1 MVFGESR
8 SKDRARKRAA
18 GKLFSVLLTVA
29 MVLQGSPFAYAE
41 EILAAMEQED
51 AVTPA
56 VVEEPAAEGP
66 VAEDATEESVA
77 EDATEEAAPAEAE
90 AVAIEG
96 QGEADAESEPAEA
109 VAAKTEYVYEDDT
122 LKVTAKLDDAAAIPD
137 DAQLMVTAIT
147 AESDKYNYDAYM
159 TALNEGGQPKANGQ
173 NTMLYDVAFLV
184 YAEDGT
190 ATEVQPTVGS
200 VHVTFDF
207 KKAQLESI
215 GVEDSEQ
222 VSVTHLPLVDSAK
235 ADTTAQATNITPN
248 DVIVED
254 VETAQVDVNADKVEL
269 EAKQF
274 SVYAFSVP
282 VERDDQDTYTYSDD
296 DVEIIA
302 VLSEPDALPNDA
314 VLMMTKVTSDS
325 QEFDYDAYMAALNK
339 DAEKYGK
346 SFTEKNTLLYDIT
359 FYTKDE
365 NGNLNEIQPAEGFV
379 SIEVH
384 FKKNQITK
392 DLGIEDAQDINV
404 IHLSVSD
411 DASVNNMVAGTELT
425 PEMITAETVEAKS
438 TVEEETVSFEATS
451 FSIWAFNNDGN
462 ITVPEVSTDTFA
474 ASPFNVLTGEFGQLA
489 NFGLVGFDSVA
500 ITTHTNSNI
509 ATEHLNLGGQA
520 MGTNKLS
527 SPGELSYIGTSI
539 TGGGTFNLTDG
550 NNGGGTYNDSVI
562 VLGSG
567 INGTKI
573 EGAPGDRAWKFIVD
587 NNLYNVNGPQLSTD
601 GGETVNALQVEKQG
615 IKFLDLAAL
624 KGQAESLS
632 DKFGG
637 FGDTRVE
644 KDFHDQNYAQIKIE
658 DDVTV
663 ASVTLDARTE
673 LFGNGLY
680 VDDHLVSDDK
690 RHVLIINVDA
700 NGLDAI
706 GFPGVIIDNDGDK
719 QPDNGTFGEV
729 STWTKSNV
737 IVNVIDS
744 SKPDGRFT
752 GNFNVNRLTY
762 ATIVAPDAN
771 VIANVNV
778 NGEIIANKI
787 TIKQEFHRDSFTF
800 DNYITVKGGMRAK
813 KTLDDS
819 SEDLPTYEFKLSAI
833 DNAPLPLGA
842 KDGALVVNN
851 EADGMIY
858 FGFITFE
865 EPGEYKYTI
874 EEVIPENPEEGI
886 DYDRTKYTVGVV
898 ADWQEDEHGNPALVI
913 VRYNIYDEDGNVVDR
928 LDYEEGKTGVVTFNN
943 TTNTQ
948 ETTDV
953 TVEKTW
959 ANADGSATWPK
970 GVEVTFQLTADGKDV
985 AGKTLTLS
993 AAKTSGKFTGLPKY
1007 KVVDGKEVEIVY
1019 GATESDVAG
1028 YTSVV
1033 SAIEGGVISAANTQ
1047 ETTDV
1052 TVEKTWANAD
1062 GSATWPKGVE
1072 VTFQLTADGKDVAGK
1087 TLTLSA
1093 AKTSGK
1099 FTGLPK
1105 YKVVDGKEVEI
1116 VYGATESDVA
1126 GYTSVVSAIEGGVIS
1141 AANTQETTDVTVEK
1155 TWANADGSATW
1166 PKNASVAVALMADGE
1181 QVDQAVLTSE
1191 SSSHT
1196 FTNLPEY
1203 KVVDGQMVK
1212 IEYKV
1217 EEKDVTGVPSNYNTT
1232 VAKKNAGFTITN
1244 SEITTAIEVKKT
1256 WANADGTD
1264 AWPENVTVTMQLK
1277 ADGQLVE
1284 GKTATLD
1291 ADHTSYI
1298 FGSLPRYN
1306 ASTGKLI
1313 SYTVEEIDVAGYTS
1327 SYGAL
1332 TDGAITVTNKQDTTT
1347 YTVNKTWSNADGT
1360 STWPENVTVS
1370 IQLTADG
1377 EAVSGKTATL
1387 SADQPSYTFEN
1398 LPKYKAGSKN
1408 LIQYSAEELDVAGYT
1423 SAIAA
1428 ADAGAITFNNTQDKG
1443 AFQLKKVVE
1452 GTNDSTKDFTFT
1464 ITLDG
1469 SDAVVFGTA
1478 YPFQKLDKDGN
1489 EADSGNVTVTS
1500 PISITL
1506 KAGEVYKI
1514 DNLPV
1519 GTTWSVEETAI
1530 PTGYEKKS
1538 IEPSSGTIGKD
1549 AEAKVV
1555 ATNTYSAAGSFQI
1568 AGLTKVLKNGELK
1581 AKQFSFQLKDADGK
1595 VLQTAY
1601 NDDSGNITF
1610 SAISYTLADLKG
1622 AASKKFSY
1630 TVNEV
1635 VPAGATKNA
1644 DGTYTA
1650 GGITYSGDVV
1660 SFEVTVS
1667 DNGDGTLKIE
1677 GAEGGKVDLKH
1688 AFVNSQQEKKQAE
1701 KKKLAKTSDLANPG
1715 LMAGIA
1721 GAGLAI
1727 VVIGL
1732 INRRRRRDQ

>member
-1062 GSATWPKGVE
+1062 GSATWPK
-1072 VTFQLTADGKDVAGK
+1072 
-1087 TLTLSA
+1087 
-1093 AKTSGK
+1093 
-1099 FTGLPK
+1099 
-1105 YKVVDGKEVEI
+1105 
-1116 VYGATESDVA
+1116 
-1126 GYTSVVSAIEGGVIS
+1126 
-1141 AANTQETTDVTVEK
+1141 
-1155 TWANADGSATW
+1155 
-1166 PKNASVAVALMADGE
+1166 NASVAVALMADGE